1 MKLEK
6 IYDVIVNFEPYI
18 KATSLKQ
25 ALARAKASVRV
36 KVRPMRHTHS
46 A

>member
-1 MKLEK
+1 MTLEK
-6 IYDVIVNFEPYI
+6 IYDVVVNFEPYI

-25 ALARAKASVRV
+25 ALVRAKAGVRV
-36 KVRPMRHTHS
+36 KVRKMRHTHS